1 MLNVQKKE
9 GLTKTILSLFK
20 ETPAIVFFIV
30 FFIISYFY
38 VPRFSNPANLFNII
52 VQASDLIIL
61 SCGMTFV
68 FINASIDF
76 SVTGILP
83 LASMFGAMIMKYNDS
98 FGFIILAVLAMFLT
112 GFLIGALNGFCV
124 AYLHIPSFIGTM
136 VTQLIFTGIA
146 LTLTQS
152 KSIGG
157 IPNGFNRIAQGSV
170 AGIPFS
176 FFITVLVV
184 LISAFLLNKTIYG
197 RRVIAIGV
205 NKKTAAISGIPV
217 RSTIFSIFV
226 YCGIL
231 SSLASIIMTA
241 RLGAGIP
248 QLGKDMLMDIVG
260 AVVVG
265 GTAVSG
271 GKGNLAGTVIA
282 AIFMVTLSNSLN
294 LLKLDWYF
302 INVCKGLLI
311 LVVSM
316 YGVLS
321 NRQA

>member
-1 MLNVQKKE
+1 MINIQKKA
-9 GLTKTILSLFK
+9 GFSKSLVRWLK
-20 ETPAIVFFIV
+20 ETPAVVFFIV
-30 FFIISYFY
+30 FFIISLFL
-38 VPRFSNPANLFNII
+38 VPRFSRPANLFNIV

-61 SCGMTFV
+61 SCGMTFI

-76 SVTGILP
+76 SVTGVLP
-83 LASMFGAMIMKYNDS
+83 LASMLGAMIMKYNDS
-98 FGFIILAVLAMFLT
+98 FGFIILAVLAMLLT
-112 GFLIGALNGFCV
+112 GIIIGALNGFCV
-124 AYLHIPSFIGTM
+124 AYLHMPSFIGTM

-157 IPNGFNRIAQGSV
+157 IPNGFNMIAQGSI

-184 LISAFLLNKTIYG
+184 FISGFLLNKTIYG

-205 NKKTAAISGIPV
+205 NQKTAAISGIPV
-217 RSTIFSIFV
+217 RVTIFSIFV
-226 YCGIL
+226 YCGFL

-294 LLKLDWYF
+294 LMKLDWYF

-311 LVVSM
+311 LVVSV
-316 YGVLS
+316 YGVFS
-321 NRQA
+321 SRQA